1 MNEPHSKTRTVHNV
15 RTARSGR
22 SRWLSHAL
30 TTQRTVHRA
39 LPEEAVNALE
49 KTVGNAERGSSGQIR
64 LVVEAHW
71 PLWQVKH
78 QAPRGRA
85 LEWFSQLRVWDTEHN
100 NGVLV
105 YLLFA
110 ERDVEIVADRGFNSR
125 VTAAQ
130 WEAICK
136 AMEARFKRGEF
147 DAGLTDGITAIGDL
161 LREHFPADMGK
172 NEQSDR
178 PVFA

>member
-1 MNEPHSKTRTVHNV
+1 MASTKKPLQP
-15 RTARSGR
+15 
-22 SRWLSHAL
+22 RWLAHAL
-30 TTQRTVHRA
+30 TTRRVVHRA
-39 LPEEAVNALE
+39 LPETAVDALE
-49 KTVGNAERGSSGQIR
+49 KAIGMAERGSSGQIR

-85 LEWFSQLRVWDTEHN
+85 LEWFSQMRVWDTEHN
-100 NGVLV
+100 NGVLI

-125 VTAAQ
+125 VLAGQ

-136 AMEARFKRGEF
+136 AMEARFKQSEF
-147 DAGLTDGITAIGDL
+147 EAGIVDGITAIGDL